1 MLIRAQKKI
10 VIWRKENI
18 LNEYLYEWIKKEDIV
33 NKRAFNPN
41 GLPKIRSIDKPII
54 KLVSAYILLGR
65 LKTQKQKTKKP
76 REKLK

>member
-1 MLIRAQKKI
+1 
-10 VIWRKENI
+10 
-18 LNEYLYEWIKKEDIV
+18 V

-76 REKLK
+76 SEKLR